1 MTDSPNGKKFIREK
15 VVKPKK
21 TGRQVAGKIFCL
33 FLFAVIFG
41 VVAAV
46 TFVVSKP
53 LAEKY
58 LGEETEP
65 STVPI
70 TIERD
75 EEETTEAAME
85 TMEAT
90 APEPSSEQEPNMEEI
105 REIVRDEIKQDTW
118 TAEKIKAFN
127 QAVIEI
133 GVGAE
138 RSIVIVSSEKYEKDW
153 FDNPL
158 VNTGRY
164 AGMIIASNPGEIVI
178 LTGATAVEEADSV
191 EIIFGDGSMAGGTV
205 KALDTVFDTAV
216 VTVNAEELTETT
228 KNWISTVEL
237 GNSYSVN
244 AGDLLVAVG
253 SPAGRVYS
261 VKHGNVSCIVKNVQA
276 MDGQTRVFLSD
287 IPCDIEKGTF
297 FLNLSGQLVGWATD
311 LFELEDTEGMTM
323 IMSLSEYKGSLQK
336 LSNGIP
342 VPYLGIMGQEV
353 NAYMQK
359 EGVPVGIYITESIA
373 GGPAYQAG
381 IQNGDILTEIRGTEI
396 RTFRDFQSCLE
407 SLQSEMEVTIVVQ
420 RKGIDAY
427 KEIEYQVTIGAR

>member
-1 MTDSPNGKKFIREK
+1 
-15 VVKPKK
+15 
-21 TGRQVAGKIFCL
+21 
-33 FLFAVIFG
+33 
-41 VVAAV
+41 
-46 TFVVSKP
+46 
-53 LAEKY
+53 
-58 LGEETEP
+58 
-65 STVPI
+65 
-70 TIERD
+70 
-75 EEETTEAAME
+75 
-85 TMEAT
+85 
-90 APEPSSEQEPNMEEI
+90 MEEI

-138 RSIVIVSSEKYEKDW
+138 RSIVTVSSEKYEKDW